1 MKRRAILFFLLF
13 LLQMGSVPT
22 LAAEPTV
29 AAQGAALI
37 DGKTGRL
44 LWGKNADVPLAMA
57 STTKIMT
64 AILVLERA
72 RLTEVVTVSKNAAQQ
87 PKVHMSLQEGE
98 QWQVGD
104 LLSAMLLRSYN
115 DAAVALAE
123 QVSGN
128 VAKFCAEMTKKAKEI
143 GARDTVFGSPNGL
156 DSHLTAEQHHSTAYD
171 MALLGRYAMQN
182 QKFREI
188 VSAQYW
194 DVPPTNKDSDG
205 YHLENA
211 NRLIHKG
218 EKDTQSYLYQYATG
232 IKTGDTDQ
240 AGRCIVAS
248 ARKDG
253 VELICVLFGDPQGD
267 KYRYTRFENA
277 PKFFNWGFENYSSV
291 SVSELNLQSSFSVPV
306 ENGAFEDGGGLTA
319 TADVSGKIIAG
330 TRDFVSGVISSKDT
344 ITPNVTYRDGAA
356 ALTAP
361 IAAGDEVG
369 TVTYTCNGAAILTA
383 TLTADNSVDEIGNM
397 ISANP
402 SESPL
407 IFDPGASDT
416 GSPWLFW
423 VLIAVA
429 ILAIFMIIRIIIL
442 RSNRRRRRRRRG
454 AAARSRT
461 AAPIRSRS
469 RSRRFR

>member
-44 LWGKNADVPLAMA
+44 LWGKNADAPLAMA

-72 RLTEVVTVSKNAAQQ
+72 SLTEVVTVSKNAAQQ

-171 MALLGRYAMQN
+171 MALIGAYALEN
-182 QKFREI
+182 ETFREI
-188 VSAQYW
+188 IAQQEIYVS
-194 DVPPTNKDSDG
+194 DLTGKHSCSVTNAD
-205 YHLENA
+205 
-211 NRLIHKG
+211 
-218 EKDTQSYLYQYATG
+218 
-232 IKTGDTDQ
+232 
-240 AGRCIVAS
+240 
-248 ARKDG
+248 
-253 VELICVLFGDPQGD
+253 
-267 KYRYTRFENA
+267 RFLQE
-277 PKFFNWGFENYSSV
+277 YS
-291 SVSELNLQSSFSVPV
+291 
-306 ENGAFEDGGGLTA
+306 G
-319 TADVSGKIIAG
+319 
-330 TRDFVSGVISSKDT
+330 
-344 ITPNVTYRDGAA
+344 
-356 ALTAP
+356 
-361 IAAGDEVG
+361 
-369 TVTYTCNGAAILTA
+369 
-383 TLTADNSVDEIGNM
+383 
-397 ISANP
+397 
-402 SESPL
+402 
-407 IFDPGASDT
+407 
-416 GSPWLFW
+416 WH
-423 VLIAVA
+423 
-429 ILAIFMIIRIIIL
+429 
-442 RSNRRRRRRRRG
+442 
-454 AAARSRT
+454 
-461 AAPIRSRS
+461 
-469 RSRRFR
+469 

>member
-1 MKRRAILFFLLF
+1 MPMKRRAILFFLLF

-171 MALLGRYAMQN
+171 MALIGAYALEN
-182 QKFREI
+182 ETFREI
-188 VSAQYW
+188 IAQQEIYVS
-194 DVPPTNKDSDG
+194 DLTGKHSCSVTNADRFLQEYSG
-205 YHLENA
+205 AL
-211 NRLIHKG
+211 
-218 EKDTQSYLYQYATG
+218 G
-232 IKTGDTDQ
+232 IKTGYTNRAGHCFVGAAERDGVRLVSAVLGSGWGDVGKQKKWTDTKALMDYGFAVFHPYEAVQ
-240 AGRCIVAS
+240 AGESFGEIRITDSPTTQMETILAEGYT
-248 ARKDG
+248 A
-253 VELICVLFGDPQGD
+253 LFSDAEIE
-267 KYRYTRFENA
+267 K
-277 PKFFNWGFENYSSV
+277 
-291 SVSELNLQSSFSVPV
+291 LH
-306 ENGAFEDGGGLTA
+306 
-319 TADVSGKIIAG
+319 
-330 TRDFVSGVISSKDT
+330 
-344 ITPNVTYRDGAA
+344 
-356 ALTAP
+356 
-361 IAAGDEVG
+361 
-369 TVTYTCNGAAILTA
+369 
-383 TLTADNSVDEIGNM
+383 LTADLPKE
-397 ISANP
+397 
-402 SESPL
+402 
-407 IFDPGASDT
+407 
-416 GSPWLFW
+416 
-423 VLIAVA
+423 
-429 ILAIFMIIRIIIL
+429 LAAPVHRGRGRPRERL
-442 RSNRRRRRRRRG
+442 CPAGRQARRG
-454 AAARSRT
+454 ILPCPPERRPRWWSPAYRLPGHGHRGPGGRGGAPAAPAAGRMVHGGLPGLGNGPPSAGRRPGGTPAAAGPARSAFKARLGQ
-461 AAPIRSRS
+461 PL
-469 RSRRFR
+469 